1 MNINEH
7 KFLAD
12 FQPFGDIT
20 KGMLPMVLG
29 SILNW
34 LALFGVFYV
43 IGLALRLGLNIGGVE

>member
-20 KGMLPMVLG
+20 KGLG
-29 SILNW
+29 TTIIGTALNW
-34 LALFGVFYV
+34 GALFGVFYV
-43 IGLALRLGLNIGGVE
+43 IGAGLRLGLGL

>member
-20 KGMLPMVLG
+20 KGAFWMIVG
-29 SILNW
+29 TALNW
-34 LALFGVFYV
+34 AALFGVCYV
-43 IGLALRLGLNIGGVE
+43 AGAGLRLGLGL

>member
-20 KGMLPMVLG
+20 TGVLTMII
-29 SILNW
+29 STALNW
-34 LALFGVFYV
+34 AALFGVSFV
-43 IGLALRLGLNIGGVE
+43 IGAGIKLGLGS